1 MPGLQRKQR
10 AMGEKLLEMRNIK
23 KSFGATRALS
33 GVSVDLHSGEVHA
46 LLGENGAGKST
57 LISILGGIVQ
67 PDSGTIAINGESVGS
82 FQDVQAARR
91 YGIAV
96 IHQEIVLVPHLSV
109 AENIYLGR
117 EPTTR
122 IGLKDIKAIYKNARE
137 IIDSLNL
144 DLDAGKPVGELSTAQ
159 QQMVEIVKAISFN
172 ARIVVMDEPT
182 SSLSLP
188 EVARLFEIVQRLKES
203 GVGIIYISHRLDEIF
218 KISDRVTVL
227 RDGAYIGTKL
237 TVETDHQ
244 ELVKMMVGRSL
255 SAFYNRSFCAGTET
269 LLSVAELSKS
279 GVFEDVS
286 FSVHKGEVLGFAG
299 LLGSG
304 RREVMASLFGAD
316 DFDSGTIWLNGQKV
330 RFRNTEEA
338 IKQGLAMVPED
349 RKRTG
354 LVLSNS
360 VGFNLTL
367 AAVRSLARGPL
378 ISRRR
383 KNEMID
389 RFISQLNI
397 KTNSPWAIV
406 SSLSGGNQQKVVVAK
421 WLATEPKVLILD
433 EPTRGIDIGAKHEI
447 YSIIDELAKEGL
459 GVLLVS
465 SELEEI
471 INLCDTVCVMRRGR
485 IVKTLA
491 REELSQEIIMQY
503 AAGSE
508 TTADSI

>member
-1 MPGLQRKQR
+1 MS
-10 AMGEKLLEMRNIK
+10 EKLLEMRDIK

-33 GVSVDLHSGEVHA
+33 GVSIDLHPGEVHA

-57 LISILGGIVQ
+57 LINILGGIVQ
-67 PDSGTIAINGESVGS
+67 PDSGTIVINGEPVGS
-82 FQDVQAARR
+82 FQDVQAARK

-117 EPTTR
+117 EPATR
-122 IGLKDIKAIYKNARE
+122 IGLKDSKAIYKNARQ
-137 IIDSLNL
+137 IIDSLHL
-144 DLDAGKPVGELSTAQ
+144 DLDVGTPVQELSTAQ

-188 EVARLFEIVQRLKES
+188 EVERLFEIVRRLKEN

-218 KISDRVTVL
+218 NISDKVTVI
-227 RDGAYIGTKL
+227 RDGVYVGTKL
-237 TVETDHQ
+237 TAETDHQ

-269 LLSVAELSKS
+269 LLSVERLSKS

-286 FSVHKGEVLGFAG
+286 FSIHKGEVLGFAG
-299 LLGSG
+299 LVGS
-304 RREVMASLFGAD
+304 RRSDIMASLFGAD
-316 DFDSGTIWLNGQKV
+316 GFDRGTIWLDGQQV
-330 RFRNTEEA
+330 RFRNTKEA
-338 IKQGLAMVPED
+338 INHGLAMVPED

-367 AAVRSLARGPL
+367 AAVRLLAPGP
-378 ISRRR
+378 IINSRR
-383 KNEMID
+383 KNQMID
-389 RFISQLNI
+389 RFIGQLNI
-397 KTNSPWAIV
+397 KTNSAWAIV
-406 SSLSGGNQQKVVVAK
+406 SSLSGGNQQKVVLAK
-421 WLATEPKVLILD
+421 WLATKPKVLILN
-433 EPTRGIDIGAKHEI
+433 EPTRGVDVGAKHEI
-447 YSIIDELAKEGL
+447 YSIIDELAKQGM

-471 INLCDTVCVMRRGR
+471 LNLCDTVCVVRRGR

-491 REELSQEIIMQY
+491 REELSQERIMQY
-503 AAGSE
+503 AAGAE
-508 TTADSI
+508 TIADRI

>member
-1 MPGLQRKQR
+1 MSK
-10 AMGEKLLEMRNIK
+10 KLLEMRNIK

-33 GVSVDLHSGEVHA
+33 GVSIDLQPGEVHA

-67 PDSGTIAINGESVGS
+67 PDSGMILINGESIGS

-91 YGIAV
+91 SGVAV

-122 IGLKDIKAIYKNARE
+122 FGLKDVKAIYQNARE
-137 IIDSLNL
+137 VIDSVGL
-144 DLDAGKPVGELSTAQ
+144 DLDTRMAVGELSTAQ
-159 QQMVEIVKAISFN
+159 QQMVEIVKAISFK

-188 EVARLFEIVQRLKES
+188 EVARLFEIVRRLKES

-218 KISDRVTVL
+218 AISDRVTVL
-227 RDGAYIGTKL
+227 RDGAHIETKL
-237 TVETDHQ
+237 TAETNHQ
-244 ELVKMMVGRSL
+244 ELVKMMVGRNL
-255 SAFYNRSFCAGTET
+255 SAFYNRNFCAGTEE
-269 LLSVAELSKS
+269 LLSVEKLSKI
-279 GVFEDVS
+279 GTFEDVS
-286 FSVHKGEVLGFAG
+286 FSVHRGEVLGFAG
-299 LLGSG
+299 LVGAG
-304 RREVMASLFGAD
+304 RREVMAALFGAD
-316 DFDSGTIWLNGQKV
+316 EFDGGIIRLNGREV

-338 IKQGLAMVPED
+338 IKNGLAMVPED

-367 AAVRSLARGPL
+367 AALRLLAPGPL
-378 ISRRR
+378 INSR
-383 KNEMID
+383 KKKLMIE
-389 RFISQLNI
+389 RFIQQLNI
-397 KTNSPWAIV
+397 KTSSPWAVV

-447 YSIIDELAKEGL
+447 YSIVDGLAKEGL
-459 GVLLVS
+459 GVLLLS
-465 SELEEI
+465 SELEEL
-471 INLCDTVCVMRRGR
+471 INLCDTLCVMRKGR
-485 IVKTLA
+485 IAKVLA
-491 REELSQEIIMQY
+491 REEFSQETIMHY
-503 AAGSE
+503 AAGAE
-508 TTADSI
+508 TILEGL

>member
-1 MPGLQRKQR
+1 MSQ
-10 AMGEKLLEMRNIK
+10 KLLEMRNIK

-33 GVSVDLHSGEVHA
+33 GVSIDLHAGEVHA

-57 LISILGGIVQ
+57 LINILGGIVQ
-67 PDSGTIAINGESVGS
+67 PDSGTIVINGEPVGS

-117 EPTTR
+117 EPTTG
-122 IGLKDIKAIYKNARE
+122 IGLKDNKTIYKHARE
-137 IIDSLNL
+137 IIDSLDL
-144 DLDAGKPVGELSTAQ
+144 DLDVGRPVRELSTAQ

-188 EVARLFEIVQRLKES
+188 EVARLFEIIRRLKEN

-218 KISDRVTVL
+218 DISNRVTVI

-237 TVETDHQ
+237 TADTDHQ

-255 SAFYNRSFCAGTET
+255 SAFYSRSFCAGTEP
-269 LLSVAELSKS
+269 LLSVDGLSKR

-299 LLGSG
+299 LVGAG
-304 RREVMASLFGAD
+304 RSEIMASLFGAD
-316 DFDSGTIWLNGQKV
+316 DFDRGTIWFNGRKV

-338 IKQGLAMVPED
+338 IRHGLAMVTED

-367 AAVRSLARGPL
+367 AALRSLAPGAL
-378 ISRRR
+378 VNSQR
-383 KNEMID
+383 KNQMID
-389 RFISQLNI
+389 RFIGQLNI
-397 KTNSPWAIV
+397 KTSSAWAAV

-421 WLATEPKVLILD
+421 WLATQPKVLILD
-433 EPTRGIDIGAKHEI
+433 EPTRGVDVGAKHEI

-471 INLCDTVCVMRRGR
+471 LNLCDTVCVVRRGR
-485 IVKTLA
+485 LVRTLA
-491 REELSQEIIMQY
+491 REELSQEAIMQY
-503 AAGSE
+503 AAGAE
-508 TTADSI
+508 KIADRI

>member
-1 MPGLQRKQR
+1 MPNSNR
-10 AMGEKLLEMRNIK
+10 AMREKLLEMRSIK

-33 GVSVDLHSGEVHA
+33 GVSIDLYAGEVHA

-57 LISILGGIVQ
+57 LINILGGIVQ
-67 PDSGTIAINGESVGS
+67 PDSGAILLGGEAVSS

-91 YGIAV
+91 LGIAV
-96 IHQEIVLVPHLSV
+96 IHQEIVLVPHLTV

-122 IGLKDIKAIYKNARE
+122 IGLKDSKAIYKQAAE
-137 IIDSLNL
+137 IIEPLGL
-144 DLDAGKPVGELSTAQ
+144 DLRVTRPVRELSTAQ

-188 EVARLFEIVQRLKES
+188 EVTRLFEIIRRLKEN

-218 KISDRVTVL
+218 EISDRVTVI

-237 TVETDHQ
+237 TGETNQ
-244 ELVKMMVGRSL
+244 EELVKMMVGRSL
-255 SAFYNRSFCAGTET
+255 AAFYSRTFHPKGKP
-269 LLSVAELSKS
+269 LLSVNGFSKR
-279 GVFEDVS
+279 GAFEDVS
-286 FSVHKGEVLGFAG
+286 FSVHQGEVLGFAG
-299 LLGSG
+299 LVGAG
-304 RREVMASLFGAD
+304 RSEMMASLFGAD
-316 DFDSGTIWLNGQKV
+316 DFDTGTIRLAGRDV
-330 RFRNTEEA
+330 RFRDSKEA
-338 IKQGLAMVPED
+338 IQSGLAMVTED

-360 VGFNLTL
+360 VGFNLAL
-367 AAVRSLARGPL
+367 PALRSLARGPL
-378 ISRRR
+378 VNSQR
-383 KNEMID
+383 KNQMID
-389 RFISQLNI
+389 QLVGQLNI
-397 KTNSPWAIV
+397 KTKSAWAPV

-421 WLATEPKVLILD
+421 WLATKPKVLILD
-433 EPTRGIDIGAKHEI
+433 EPTRGVDVGAKHEI
-447 YSIIDELAKEGL
+447 YSIIDELAREGL

-471 INLCDTVCVMRRGR
+471 LNLCDRVCVVRKGR

-491 REELSQEIIMQY
+491 REELSQEIIMRY
-503 AAGSE
+503 AAGAQTPAE
-508 TTADSI
+508 RL